1 MPSFQGHPS
10 LRTVRPVLPD
20 TALQSVVSLPNWQY
34 LMGLAEGFVCLYQ
47 AEKPT
52 LLKIRIRPALMV
64 CAPAPPSALAPAS
77 QDAAQ
82 AHSHPLVHR
91 LQLPPAAVFEVVEP
105 AAQHRVNQLDG
116 LFQRA
121 PVVALELRAKLAP

>member
-10 LRTVRPVLPD
+10 LRTARLVLPD

-52 LLKIRIRPALMV
+52 FLKVRIRPALMIRAT
-64 CAPAPPSALAPAS
+64 APSFAFAPAS
-77 QDAAQ
+77 QNAAQ
-82 AHSHPLVHR
+82 THSHPLIHC
-91 LQLPPAAVFEVVEP
+91 LQLPSPAVLEVVEP
-105 AAQHRVNQLDG
+105 ATQHRIDQLDG

-121 PVVALELRAKLAP
+121 PVVALELRTKLGP